1 MSNTSGRITDLQT
14 DLEFPKAKNWLRKTK
29 IRSSI
34 TNAKHKRI
42 SLEQFD
48 DFLVDEGIDD
58 VTEVDD
64 MVMDSFTYYLVD
76 DLGLAHSTV
85 MGKWYDVRQY
95 LNINLDGME
104 DENGLGV
111 GYVKKEDSRFEY
123 KYLLEWL
130 DNSSEKSKQND
141 SDIHW
146 ISLEDIQKLIDGAKN
161 FKNEMV
167 IRCLVNFGCR
177 PSELASVKL
186 SKHNPKNRSFRIQS
200 AKIDQADH
208 PLYTR
213 YVFYSRNMR
222 KYMDDW
228 LNHGGRAAYSHAEES
243 DYLIVGYNT
252 PSIGA
257 QQINEIVKMAA
268 DEAGI
273 QEDAIESTASDVP
286 INAVTARTLRHSFA
300 VHSVRGRK
308 RTGSESMDVERLRRI
323 MGHTT
328 IESSRDYLQFT
339 DVELRDA
346 FDNSMP
352 NGF

>member
-14 DLEFPKAKNWLRKTK
+14 NIEFPQAEKWLKRTK
-29 IRSSI
+29 INSSV

-42 SLEQFD
+42 ALEQFD
-48 DFLVDEGIDD
+48 EFLQDEGINELED
-58 VTEVDD
+58 VDD
-64 MVMDSFTYYLVD
+64 MVMDSFTYYLVG

-95 LNINLDGME
+95 LNENIDDME
-104 DENGLGV
+104 DDDLGV
-111 GYVKKEDSRFEY
+111 GYIDENDSRFKY
-123 KYLLEWL
+123 DYLLEWL

-146 ISLEDIQKLIDGAKN
+146 ISLDDIRRLIDGAKN

-177 PSELASVKL
+177 PIELSRIKL
-186 SKHNPKNRSFRIQS
+186 SNHNPDTRSFRIQS
-200 AKIDQADH
+200 AKIDDADH

-213 YVFYSRNMR
+213 SVFYSRNMR
-222 KYMDDW
+222 KYMDEW
-228 LNHGGRAAYSHAEES
+228 LNQGGREAYSHAEES

-252 PSIGA
+252 PSIGS

-273 QEDAIESTASDVP
+273 QEDAITTASGVDV
-286 INAVTARTLRHSFA
+286 NAVTARTLRHSFA

>member
-14 DLEFPKAKNWLRKTK
+14 DLEFPEAEKWLKRTK
-29 IRSSI
+29 INSSV

-48 DFLVDEGIDD
+48 DFLSEEGINDL
-58 VTEVDD
+58 TNVDD
-64 MVMDSFTYYLVD
+64 MVLDSFTYYLVG

-95 LNINLDGME
+95 LNKNIEELDDVGYI
-104 DENGLGV
+104 DEN
-111 GYVKKEDSRFEY
+111 DSRFEY
-123 KYLLEWL
+123 DYLLEWL
-130 DNSSEKSKQND
+130 DNSSEKAKQND

-146 ISLEDIQKLIDGAKN
+146 ISLDDIQKLIDGAKN

-177 PSELASVKL
+177 PSELASIKI
-186 SKHNPKNRSFRIQS
+186 SNHNPETRSFRVKS
-200 AKIDQADH
+200 AKIDDSDH
-208 PLYTR
+208 NLYTR
-213 YVFYSRNMR
+213 SVFYSRNMR
-222 KYMDDW
+222 KYMDEW
-228 LNHGGRAAYSHAEES
+228 LNQGGREAYSHAEES

-252 PSIGA
+252 PSIGS

-273 QEDAIESTASDVP
+273 QDDAITTASGVDV
-286 INAVTARTLRHSFA
+286 NAVTARTLRHSFA

-323 MGHTT
+323 LGHTT

-352 NGF
+352 SGF

>member
-1 MSNTSGRITDLQT
+1 MTSGRTTDLQT
-14 DLEFPKAKNWLRKTK
+14 ELEFPKAEDWLKRAEL
-29 IRSSI
+29 RNSEDD
-34 TNAKHKRI
+34 AKHKRI

-48 DFLVDEGIDD
+48 DFLQYEGINDITD
-58 VTEVDD
+58 VDD
-64 MVMDSFTYYLVD
+64 MVMDSFTYYLVG

-95 LNINLDGME
+95 LNKNIDGLD
-104 DENGLGV
+104 DDDGLGV
-111 GYVKKEDSRFEY
+111 GYVKDKDSRFEY
-123 KYLLEWL
+123 DYLLEWL
-130 DNSSEKSKQND
+130 DNSSEKAKQND

-167 IRCLVNFGCR
+167 IRCLINFGCR
-177 PSELASVKL
+177 PIELSGIKL
-186 SKHNPKNRSFRIQS
+186 KKHNPQNRSFRVDS
-200 AKIDQADH
+200 AKIDDSDH

-213 YVFYSRNMR
+213 TVFYSRNMQR
-222 KYMDDW
+222 YMNDW
-228 LNHGGRAAYSHAEES
+228 LNKGGREAYSHADES

-252 PSIGA
+252 PKIGA
-257 QQINEIVKMAA
+257 EQINEIVKMAA

-273 QEDAIESTASDVP
+273 QSNAIEQTASGVTV
-286 INAVTARTLRHSFA
+286 NSVTARTLRHSFA

-346 FDNSMP
+346 FDNSIP
-352 NGF
+352 NDF